1 MLDVV
6 HGDEWIEIW
15 FEEITFVCGFDKYA
29 LQIIKRKKNTKK
41 TRNNEFTASSISWN
55 YSWNYPDKMDR

>member
-41 TRNNEFTASSISWN
+41 NEEQWIYCFF
-55 YSWNYPDKMDR
+55 DLLEL